1 MNSFQICKIDK
12 DRSYRWICGAACV
25 QGGGQRQSFSPST
38 RHPCLWRH
46 VWGCGWTL
54 HSWSCPSCRWEP
66 PEIARPLLHLW
77 SGHPWWS
84 AALSNGPRG
93 SHLGRGELRGELMI
107 RALAEWNGIC
117 ACVCVQDAYW
127 PTRSLLIKAG
137 KGIADDILGVCSIE
151 PLSKHGKEHGEVN
164 GPWCFAHHPLQI
176 FIRRVLTWGRISSHA
191 SIAHLGINILLSDN
205 KK

>member
-12 DRSYRWICGAACV
+12 DRSYRWICSAACV

-117 ACVCVQDAYW
+117 ACVYKMRIDPPDPSSSKQA
-127 PTRSLLIKAG
+127 KALRMTSSG
-137 KGIADDILGVCSIE
+137 SV
-151 PLSKHGKEHGEVN
+151 PLSLSPNMVRNMVKLM
-164 GPWCFAHHPLQI
+164 GPGASLIIPSRYSSEGFLPEEEYRHMHPSLI
-176 FIRRVLTWGRISSHA
+176 
-191 SIAHLGINILLSDN
+191 
-205 KK
+205 